1 MTKRSHHRTRR
12 RASDRTSGF
21 TLLEL
26 LIAMVVFAV
35 VIALAGGGV
44 IQALRIQRLNEGIV
58 SAQAKMR
65 RVTEVVAQDLR
76 SMSLGGLADVPY
88 ETNAAQISFV
98 SHRGPRYT
106 VLPHDSGNNAS
117 FVAAANVQIR
127 AAVSDADELGVEDR
141 EVLMTNGAGQGIVLF
156 IDTVS
161 RRGGP
166 TSSEW
171 NLVHPG
177 CGNTIDYTGATI
189 GLHPAVT
196 VGYAFDA
203 DTGRLLRREGGGAAV
218 PVAFGVRDFTLSYV
232 YRNDDDDTVVVRDEP
247 IENAAGIPVRTPSIG
262 GEPHTLESIN
272 VELAV
277 ASDEADTAVRTSTT
291 NVALPQRVPA
301 SAVATEVCR

>member
-1 MTKRSHHRTRR
+1 MKRTQQRSRTTSR
-12 RASDRTSGF
+12 RTSGL
-21 TLLEL
+21 TLIEL

-65 RVTEVVAQDLR
+65 RVTEVIAQDLR
-76 SMSLGGLADVPY
+76 SMSLGGLADVPF
-88 ETNAAQISFV
+88 ESSASQISLV
-98 SHRGPRYT
+98 SQQGPRYV

-117 FVAAANVQIR
+117 FVAAANVQIL
-127 AAVSDADELGVEDR
+127 AAAASADELGVENR
-141 EVLMTNGAGQGIVLF
+141 EVLMTNAAGQGIVLF

-177 CGNTIDYTGATI
+177 CGNTIDYTGSSV
-189 GLHPAVT
+189 GLHRAVT
-196 VGYAFDA
+196 IGYAFDP
-203 DTGRLLRREGGGAAV
+203 DTARLLRQEGEAAAV
-218 PVAFGVRDFTLSYV
+218 PVAFDVRAFALSYV

-247 IENAAGIPVRTPSIG
+247 IENAEGLPVRTPMIG
-262 GEPHTLESIN
+262 SDPHTLESIN
-272 VELAV
+272 VEIAV
-277 ASDEADTAVRTSTT
+277 ASDDGDTAVRSLTT

-301 SAVATEVCR
+301 GAVATEVCR